1 MAQEK
6 YWESSPLNFGAEIK
20 ARDGSTKVLGYWDT
34 FFFLFFN
41 SGNYSGG
48 FWKTQHRLS
57 FSITRRGGD
66 TNKVRGSKKTGWGAK
81 TTGWGGPKKQDRGGG
96 QKKQGVKKQGWLV
109 KKTKAPA
116 MENGC

>member
-48 FWKTQHRLS
+48 FWKTQNRLS
-57 FSITRRGGD
+57 SSITRRGGD
-66 TNKVRGSKKTGWGAK
+66 TNKVGGSKKQGGWL
-81 TTGWGGPKKQDRGGG
+81 KQQGGG
-96 QKKQGVKKQGWLV
+96 LKQQGGGVQKNRMGGVQ
-109 KKTKAPA
+109 
-116 MENGC
+116 